1 MNNHERLLIAISGAL
16 NVPVDLISD
25 ASDQKSLQGWDSLA
39 MVNLVTE
46 LETSFDV
53 SFGILEIAKF
63 KSVGIIKLILESKG
77 VAF

>member
-1 MNNHERLLIAISGAL
+1 MNNHEKLLLAISGAL

-25 ASDQKSLQGWDSLA
+25 TSDQNSLQGWDSLA
-39 MVNLVTE
+39 MVNLITE

-63 KSVGIIKLILESKG
+63 KSVSIIKLILESKG